1 MEGAKARDYRASP
14 GTARSVQ
21 ILGAGDENKVG
32 TGRAHLVFVSSR
44 ICPDRDLHHSEGI
57 VCLFDPC
64 RGNSAGLVWGREA
77 ADAPLELITESELSP
92 LCASSFPGA
101 VMKGSVREPCRVEA
115 RASFFRA
122 GSAYRNCTACW
133 QRWIA
138 RARSMVRS
146 VFLSQL
152 MLRED
157 QAPKQHKLVGLC
169 VGRSLEN
176 TEMGQWWEGQEEH
189 RASRSECWH
198 KRISESDSSGSQL
211 KKRQCGLKEKWKVA
225 AVAFGD
231 VLRKEW
237 RIRQSPQNWR

>member
-1 MEGAKARDYRASP
+1 M
-14 GTARSVQ
+14 Q

-146 VFLSQL
+146 AFLSQL

-157 QAPKQHKLVGLC
+157 QAPKQHKPRSGCVW
-169 VGRSLEN
+169 VGRWKTLRWGNGGKDRRS
-176 TEMGQWWEGQEEH
+176 TELQGVSAGIRGYQ
-189 RASRSECWH
+189 
-198 KRISESDSSGSQL
+198 SQTL
-211 KKRQCGLKEKWKVA
+211 Q
-225 AVAFGD
+225 
-231 VLRKEW
+231 VL
-237 RIRQSPQNWR
+237 S